1 MRVEEALDRIQWE
14 ALVIFGV
21 ESKRSRLIASRLVGW
36 SRKNLIGLSEVI
48 FECILIV
55 YFHEDF

>member
-21 ESKRSRLIASRLVGW
+21 ESKRSRLISSRLVGW
-36 SRKNLIGLSEVI
+36 SRKNLIGLSEVRT
-48 FECILIV
+48 CVQPDL
-55 YFHEDF
+55 